1 MCEYC
6 NIVEPINIVPY
17 DIKEKIGV
25 RVNRAN
31 ARLIAFNDTKH
42 IAVKINFCPMCGK
55 KLEQQE
61 IAP

>member
-31 ARLIAFNDTKH
+31 ARLIAFNGEKQIT
-42 IAVKINFCPMCGK
+42 VKINFCPMCGR
-55 KLEQQE
+55 KLNDD
-61 IAP
+61 